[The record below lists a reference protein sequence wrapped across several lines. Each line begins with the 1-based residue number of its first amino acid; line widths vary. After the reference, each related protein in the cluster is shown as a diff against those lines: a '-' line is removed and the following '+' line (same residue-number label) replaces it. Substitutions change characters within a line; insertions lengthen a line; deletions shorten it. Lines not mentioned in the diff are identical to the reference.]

1 MVMTVVVCRGPVCGD
16 RRDAAGLSAHLI
28 ESIARR
34 GLGDRVRVSEEVCL
48 GHCLRGPNVL
58 VCESNDPSNPG
69 QVEGGAGGAGG
80 VALTSGRTVLYNRMT
95 VADLDRV
102 IDRHLVGGI
111 AVRPLMH
118 RPPVRDR

>member
-1 MVMTVVVCRGPVCGD
+1 MTVVVCRGPVCGD
-16 RRDAAGLSAHLI
+16 RRDAATLTVHLV

-34 GLGDRVRVSEEVCL
+34 GLEGRIRVSEEVCL
-48 GHCLRGPNVL
+48 GHCLRGPNIL
-58 VCESNDPSNPG
+58 VCDGDGDGNDL
-69 QVEGGAGGAGG
+69 GGAHGVGNAGG
-80 VALTSGRTVLYNRMT
+80 VGPGPTAERTVLYNRMT

-111 AVRPLMH
+111 AVRPLMY

>member
-1 MVMTVVVCRGPVCGD
+1 MTVVVCRGPVYGD
-16 RRDAAGLSAHLI
+16 RRDAASLTAHLV

-34 GLGDRVRVSEEVCL
+34 GLEGRIRVSEEVCL
-48 GHCLRGPNVL
+48 GHCLRGPNIL
-58 VCESNDPSNPG
+58 VCDGDDLAGP
-69 QVEGGAGGAGG
+69 EGVGNAGGSGAGP
-80 VALTSGRTVLYNRMT
+80 TFERTVLYNRMT

-111 AVRPLMH
+111 AVRPLMY